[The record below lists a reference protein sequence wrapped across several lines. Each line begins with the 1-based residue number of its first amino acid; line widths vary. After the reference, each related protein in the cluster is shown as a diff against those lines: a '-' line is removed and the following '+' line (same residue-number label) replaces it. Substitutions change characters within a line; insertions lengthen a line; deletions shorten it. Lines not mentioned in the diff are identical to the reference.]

1 MKQKHLIACIV
12 MLMLSCVNVINVSA
26 NVRNEKKINIQQ
38 LPHGG
43 IHLDQP
49 IPADQPDVYLDTSNQ
64 VIIIDGGGEVAY
76 YDVEIES
83 MTTWFTVISTQV
95 NGTYDTIDVSSLAP
109 DEYCITITSPTGHEF
124 EGFFQIE
131 KQ

>member
-1 MKQKHLIACIV
+1 MKQKHLIACMV

-26 NVRNEKKINIQQ
+26 NVRNEKRVNIQQ

-49 IPADQPDVYLDTSNQ
+49 VLADQPDVYLDTSNQ
-64 VIIIDGGGEVAY
+64 VIIIDGGGEVSY

-83 MTTWFTVISTQV
+83 MTTWLTVISTQGRRHLRH
-95 NGTYDTIDVSSLAP
+95 NRHLLTEP
-109 DEYCITITSPTGHEF
+109 
-124 EGFFQIE
+124 
-131 KQ
+131 